1 MYLKDHYQAY
11 EGKLNEDEQKLL
23 CAELDANLY
32 KNSSEIADFVQRNF
46 GKKYTCQGL
55 ALLLRRL
62 GFSYKK
68 TKLVPSEA
76 NLEKQAAFVQ
86 EFEDMM
92 ATIGDQEAVYFVD
105 AVHPQHNTRPA
116 YAWIRTGQEREIPS
130 NSGRKRLNLNG
141 AMNAS
146 NPWEILLVES
156 ERINAQ
162 STWELYRKIEEKEEK
177 RACIYV
183 ISDNARYYKNKL
195 LQENLQNSRIKQ
207 VFLPSYSPNLNLI
220 ERLWKFMRKKAI
232 DTEFCKSFE
241 EFRQRILDF
250 FNRIGQYS
258 SELEN
263 LMSWNFHIPKSKS
276 NFY

>member
-1 MYLKDHYQAY
+1 M
-11 EGKLNEDEQKLL
+11 
-23 CAELDANLY
+23 
-32 KNSSEIADFVQRNF
+32 RP
-46 GKKYTCQGL
+46 
-55 ALLLRRL
+55 L

-68 TKLVPSEA
+68 TKLVPSEV

-86 EFEDMM
+86 AFEDMM
-92 ATIGDQEAVYFVD
+92 AALRDREAVYFVD

-116 YAWIRTGQEREIPS
+116 YAWIRTGEEREIPS

-141 AMNAS
+141 AMNAQ
-146 NPWEILLVES
+146 NPSEILIGES
-156 ERINAQ
+156 ERINSQ
-162 STWELYRKIEEKEEK
+162 STWELYKKIEKKEHN
-177 RACIYV
+177 RVCIYV

-195 LQENLQNSRIKQ
+195 LQEKMQNSRIKQ
-207 VFLPSYSPNLNLI
+207 IFLPSYSPNLNLI

-250 FNRIGQYS
+250 FNRIDQYS

-263 LMSWNFHIPKSKS
+263 LMSWNFHIPKSQS